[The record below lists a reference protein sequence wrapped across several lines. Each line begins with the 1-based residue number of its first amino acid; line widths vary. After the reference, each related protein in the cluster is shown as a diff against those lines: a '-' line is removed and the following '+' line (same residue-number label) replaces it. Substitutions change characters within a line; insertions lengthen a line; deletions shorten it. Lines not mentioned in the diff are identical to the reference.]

1 MLSVPHGK
9 WTWNLTKV
17 RLVLIQIFRSDWIQ
31 FKGAV
36 VTKVHAIL
44 MHVMVWVNPMWSYP
58 SPASQRLKDF
68 QWKTEIADLLF
79 ADDPNNLLSCAEQL
93 IKAIVDK
100 VEGENMWQDATQD
113 SLISDSNYG

>member
-1 MLSVPHGK
+1 M
-9 WTWNLTKV
+9 
-17 RLVLIQIFRSDWIQ
+17 LIQIFRSDWVQ
-31 FKGAV
+31 FEGAV
-36 VTKVHAIL
+36 VTKVHTIL

-79 ADDPNNLLSCAEQL
+79 ADDPDNLLSRAEQL
-93 IKAIVDK
+93 IEAIVDK

-113 SLISDSNYG
+113 SLVSDSNYG